1 MVNMLFGSVKFE
13 DILYDLK
20 DLNLDRALKDAEK
33 YERSYSNDTTMNKWL
48 TEFIATT
55 VSINKLNAKTARE
68 YAFKMIKIDSNDIS
82 KLLLS
87 LSYLIENDYENSM
100 KIATDIIQNNTNSNN
115 LNLFYINEKALIY
128 MVASMILFSSN
139 DAKDALDLLKNSI
152 SEDSKSRFLGTELL
166 FESLIY
172 LVQSE
177 NSRAKA
183 DLTNALQLGYRSNKK
198 VILDIL
204 KLANNKENDINKVM
218 PLFYDLRTDFIKDI
232 SYDLLYSIVFKNA
245 KDSYYNGRRDQ
256 DSTGVTAFASAE
268 KPKERYSD
276 LVDMEK
282 QKDELS
288 KYLIYPLK
296 YSDNLSSYGVKVGG
310 GILLYGP
317 PGCGKTFVV
326 MATAGEA
333 DVRFIDVKIP
343 DVVDALVGNT
353 EKNIHNLFEYAR
365 ENSPSIIFFDELD
378 ALGVSRNETGSA
390 PWMRQAVNTMLSEMN
405 NLYDKGYKVLVVGAT
420 NEPWLIDP
428 ALRRSGRFGNLI
440 YAPPPNNDVRAKLFM
455 MYLKGKPLA
464 TDIDFNKLAEL
475 AKNASHSDIK
485 SICDDA
491 SREVWA
497 KSIKTNVKDLQIS
510 MQDIVD
516 AISKAKFVVP
526 EWYAESAEALGSDIN
541 SYPELKDDIIRYM
554 KENNINPNSDGDQ

>member
-68 YAFKMIKIDSNDIS
+68 YAFKMMKIDSNDIS

-172 LVQSE
+172 LVQNE

-245 KDSYYNGRRDQ
+245 KDSYYNDRRDQ

-343 DVVDALVGNT
+343 DVVDALVGNKKRIYT
-353 EKNIHNLFEYAR
+353 IYLSMLEKI
-365 ENSPSIIFFDELD
+365 
-378 ALGVSRNETGSA
+378 
-390 PWMRQAVNTMLSEMN
+390 
-405 NLYDKGYKVLVVGAT
+405 
-420 NEPWLIDP
+420 
-428 ALRRSGRFGNLI
+428 
-440 YAPPPNNDVRAKLFM
+440 
-455 MYLKGKPLA
+455 PL
-464 TDIDFNKLAEL
+464 
-475 AKNASHSDIK
+475 
-485 SICDDA
+485 
-491 SREVWA
+491 
-497 KSIKTNVKDLQIS
+497 Q
-510 MQDIVD
+510 
-516 AISKAKFVVP
+516 
-526 EWYAESAEALGSDIN
+526 
-541 SYPELKDDIIRYM
+541 
-554 KENNINPNSDGDQ
+554 

>member
-68 YAFKMIKIDSNDIS
+68 YAFKMMKIDSNDIS

-172 LVQSE
+172 LVQNE

-343 DVVDALVGNT
+343 DVVDELVGNT

>member
-68 YAFKMIKIDSNDIS
+68 YAFKMMKIDSNDIS

-172 LVQSE
+172 LVQNE

-245 KDSYYNGRRDQ
+245 KDSYYNDRRDQ

-554 KENNINPNSDGDQ
+554 KENNINPNSNSDQ

>member
-68 YAFKMIKIDSNDIS
+68 YAFKMMKIDSNDIS

-172 LVQSE
+172 LVQNE

>member
-55 VSINKLNAKTARE
+55 ISINKLNAKTARE
-68 YAFKMIKIDSNDIS
+68 YAFKMMKIDSNDIS

-245 KDSYYNGRRDQ
+245 KDSYYNDRRDQ

-296 YSDNLSSYGVKVGG
+296 YSDNLSSYGVNVGG

-333 DVRFIDVKIP
+333 DVKFIDVKIP

>member
-68 YAFKMIKIDSNDIS
+68 YAFKMMKIDSNDIS

-172 LVQSE
+172 LVQNE

-428 ALRRSGRFGNLI
+428 ALRRSGRFGNLR
-440 YAPPPNNDVRAKLFM
+440 YAPPPNNGVRAKLFM

-464 TDIDFNKLAEL
+464 KDIDFNKLAEL

>member
-68 YAFKMIKIDSNDIS
+68 YAFKMMKIDSNDIS

-172 LVQSE
+172 LVQNE

-183 DLTNALQLGYRSNKK
+183 DLTNALQLGYRSSKK

-378 ALGVSRNETGSA
+378 ALGVSRNETSNA

-497 KSIKTNVKDLQIS
+497 KSIKTNVKDLPIS
-510 MQDIVD
+510 MQDIEA

>member
-68 YAFKMIKIDSNDIS
+68 YAFKMMKIDSNDIS

-172 LVQSE
+172 LVQNE

-183 DLTNALQLGYRSNKK
+183 DLTNALQLGYRSSKK

-245 KDSYYNGRRDQ
+245 KDSYYNDRRDQ

-296 YSDNLSSYGVKVGG
+296 YSDNLSSYGVNVGG

-333 DVRFIDVKIP
+333 DVKFIDVKIP

>member
-68 YAFKMIKIDSNDIS
+68 YAFKMMKIDSNDIS

-172 LVQSE
+172 LVQNE

-183 DLTNALQLGYRSNKK
+183 DLTNALQLGYRSSKK

-378 ALGVSRNETGSA
+378 ALGVSRNETSNA

-485 SICDDA
+485 SICEDA

-497 KSIKTNVKDLQIS
+497 KSIKTNVKDLPIS
-510 MQDIVD
+510 MQDIIV

-554 KENNINPNSDGDQ
+554 KENNINPNSNGDQ

>member
-68 YAFKMIKIDSNDIS
+68 YAFKMMKIDSNDIS

-172 LVQSE
+172 LVQNE

-378 ALGVSRNETGSA
+378 ALGVSRNETSNA

-428 ALRRSGRFGNLI
+428 ALRRSGIFTSINL
-440 YAPPPNNDVRAKLFM
+440 
-455 MYLKGKPLA
+455 
-464 TDIDFNKLAEL
+464 TS
-475 AKNASHSDIK
+475 ASP
-485 SICDDA
+485 A
-491 SREVWA
+491 V
-497 KSIKTNVKDLQIS
+497 
-510 MQDIVD
+510 
-516 AISKAKFVVP
+516 AITTKVFP
-526 EWYAESAEALGSDIN
+526 HPGG
-541 SYPELKDDIIRYM
+541 P
-554 KENNINPNSDGDQ
+554 